1 MVLHSERWTL
11 TDDFHQPQH
20 SDPPPRLVCLGTPLA
35 TCALPTGDFYLFT
48 YLRRYR
54 NPTTR
59 RTSTLFYPQ
68 VQLRRGKS
76 VCVTASLRPPVPAH
90 GKVCSFSA

>member
-35 TCALPTGDFYLFT
+35 TCALPTGVFYLLT
-48 YLRRYR
+48 YFRSNFGRFPSLDARMQKRK
-54 NPTTR
+54 
-59 RTSTLFYPQ
+59 TSLAGAATLFQQRNYYYY
-68 VQLRRGKS
+68 VK
-76 VCVTASLRPPVPAH
+76 
-90 GKVCSFSA
+90 